1 MHYVNPTQAVTPAA
15 RARLAADAAAARAQ
29 AERVRE
35 TLARA
40 DAALARGVVPRHL
53 HIGEVQ
59 PGNPAAEEDPDDV
72 ARRRKKATRTS
83 SAAEEDPDAVAKSRK
98 KGTISR
104 AQAVQAPL
112 SAARA
117 KKAARRKELDA
128 LRKDKKAA
136 AAYQGDSERESGAAR
151 PRRAKVKI
159 DNSKL
164 LMPFHDI
171 TDDPYFI
178 RV

>member
-59 PGNPAAEEDPDDV
+59 PGNPAAAEDPDDV
-72 ARRRKKATRTS
+72 ARRRKKATM
-83 SAAEEDPDAVAKSRK
+83 A
-98 KGTISR
+98 R
-104 AQAVQAPL
+104 AQAAQAPV

>member
-1 MHYVNPTQAVTPAA
+1 M
-15 RARLAADAAAARAQ
+15 
-29 AERVRE
+29 
-35 TLARA
+35 
-40 DAALARGVVPRHL
+40 

-59 PGNPAAEEDPDDV
+59 PANPAAEEDPDDV
-72 ARRRKKATRTS
+72 ARRRKQATKTS
-83 SAAEEDPDAVAKSRK
+83 SAAEEDPDDVAKRRK

-104 AQAVQAPL
+104 AKANQAPV
-112 SAARA
+112 SAARTA
-117 KKAARRKELDA
+117 KAARRKELDA
-128 LRKDKKAA
+128 LRKDRKADA
-136 AAYQGDSERESGAAR
+136 ANQADSERDSGAAR

-171 TDDPYFI
+171 TADPYFI